1 MIDSLSSFIIILTIM
16 CTGDRL
22 EPPAIGHNT
31 VRSAGSTTS
40 DGRVGKAAMASC
52 AISPP
57 STPPLHPLHSP
68 FVFYDGEHPRASA
81 QCRRRTYATTSSP
94 SSPSD
99 STPPPPS
106 WPSSPNPTPYDIF
119 GMCRRDPYTKRRFH
133 QLVKLYHPDMTPPPT
148 PAASASAATPLS
160 PAVRTERYRLVIAA
174 NDLLSDPSKRQL
186 YDLHGAGWYHGGA
199 PDLRQRDRDWRYQT
213 NSPAR
218 NATWEDWEA
227 WHQEQRR
234 QRYGGA
240 PPKPVYMS
248 NGLFATLVVA
258 MCFVGAMAQKNRAL
272 AIGEQ
277 YVEFVEDRN
286 ADIGRAMQR
295 STSASAGRS
304 REERIDSFVRDRENV
319 AYRYRPSKYDA
330 PDVDDGEAARDVQ
343 QLRGVRVPP
352 S

>member
-1 MIDSLSSFIIILTIM
+1 MVSRTSSRAL
-16 CTGDRL
+16 C
-22 EPPAIGHNT
+22 
-31 VRSAGSTTS
+31 SACRASVSPWSSSSRISTTS
-40 DGRVGKAAMASC
+40 
-52 AISPP
+52 I
-57 STPPLHPLHSP
+57 H
-68 FVFYDGEHPRASA
+68 RAS
-81 QCRRRTYATTSSP
+81 RLPFLRPTTSVHNRSSRRTYATTSSP

-99 STPPPPS
+99 TTPPPS

-148 PAASASAATPLS
+148 PAAASSAAAATPLS
-160 PAVRTERYRLVIAA
+160 PAARTERYRLVIAA

-186 YDLHGAGWYHGGA
+186 YDLHGAGWYHGRA

-234 QRYGGA
+234 QQYGGA

-258 MCFVGAMAQKNRAL
+258 MCLVGAMAQKNRAL

-295 STSASAGRS
+295 TTSASAGRS
-304 REERIDSFVRDRENV
+304 RQERIDSFVRDRENV

-330 PDVDDGEAARDVQ
+330 PDVEDGAAARDLQ
-343 QLRGVRVPP
+343 RLRGVRVPP

>member
-1 MIDSLSSFIIILTIM
+1 
-16 CTGDRL
+16 
-22 EPPAIGHNT
+22 
-31 VRSAGSTTS
+31 
-40 DGRVGKAAMASC
+40 
-52 AISPP
+52 
-57 STPPLHPLHSP
+57 
-68 FVFYDGEHPRASA
+68 
-81 QCRRRTYATTSSP
+81 
-94 SSPSD
+94 
-99 STPPPPS
+99 
-106 WPSSPNPTPYDIF
+106 
-119 GMCRRDPYTKRRFH
+119 MCRRDPYTKRRFH

-148 PAASASAATPLS
+148 PAASAAATPLS

-330 PDVDDGEAARDVQ
+330 PDVEDGESARDVQ